1 MNVRRAQLLA
11 IYDQAMSAA
20 GNDRKQ
26 RATGQ
31 MSLFDMAGADDI
43 AADAAIPLPDI
54 QEFDKNTLLSMER
67 EVMGIYISGHPL
79 LEYADE
85 LNKLASCS
93 ELSASDG
100 SGKYTDNQKVR
111 LGGII
116 TSVRTKPVKSGNGL
130 MAYAVIEDLTGTIE
144 LAAFP
149 TVFNRCGNK
158 LIIDNKVIVSGK
170 LNMREDQ
177 NNTVLVDDIFPLE
190 RTGASGRLY
199 LRLDMNDSAMV
210 ERIQTMLRRYPGN
223 VTVILVDAATKK
235 AMQADRG
242 MSINPSPAFM
252 AIMNEML
259 GEENVKLK

>member
-1 MNVRRAQLLA
+1 
-11 IYDQAMSAA
+11 
-20 GNDRKQ
+20 
-26 RATGQ
+26 
-31 MSLFDMAGADDI
+31 
-43 AADAAIPLPDI
+43 
-54 QEFDKNTLLSMER
+54 
-67 EVMGIYISGHPL
+67 
-79 LEYADE
+79 
-85 LNKLASCS
+85 
-93 ELSASDG
+93 
-100 SGKYTDNQKVR
+100 
-111 LGGII
+111 
-116 TSVRTKPVKSGNGL
+116 

-149 TVFNRCGNK
+149 TVFNRCSNK
-158 LIIDNKVIVSGK
+158 LIMDNKVIVSGK

-177 NNTVLVDDIFPLE
+177 NNTVLVDDIVPPE
-190 RTGASGRLY
+190 RTGSSGRLY

>member
-1 MNVRRAQLLA
+1 M
-11 IYDQAMSAA
+11 I
-20 GNDRKQ
+20 
-26 RATGQ
+26 
-31 MSLFDMAGADDI
+31 
-43 AADAAIPLPDI
+43 
-54 QEFDKNTLLSMER
+54 
-67 EVMGIYISGHPL
+67 
-79 LEYADE
+79 
-85 LNKLASCS
+85 
-93 ELSASDG
+93 
-100 SGKYTDNQKVR
+100 
-111 LGGII
+111 
-116 TSVRTKPVKSGNGL
+116 
-130 MAYAVIEDLTGTIE
+130 
-144 LAAFP
+144 
-149 TVFNRCGNK
+149 VF
-158 LIIDNKVIVSGK
+158 GK

-223 VTVILVDAATKK
+223 VTVDAATKK